1 MAKPDVLTMSTISL
15 AVMVVSGFL
24 WAQAYF
30 MTRSD
35 ADVAHASFKYDM
47 RSVYLELKID
57 GANGELS
64 FIEKDGI
71 IPEEQRKYDLL
82 KFSVERMTQLLMG
95 LEK

>member
-30 MTRSD
+30 MTRVD
-35 ADVAHASFKYDM
+35 ADNAHADFKHDI
-47 RSVYLELKID
+47 RSTYLELKID
-57 GANGELS
+57 SANGELS

-71 IPEEQRKYDLL
+71 LAEEQRKYDLL

>member
-30 MTRSD
+30 MTRAD
-35 ADVAHASFKYDM
+35 ADAAHASFKYDM

-57 GANGELS
+57 SANTEMS
-64 FIEKDGI
+64 FIEQSGVGTDEK
-71 IPEEQRKYDLL
+71 RKYDLL
-82 KFSVERMTQLLMG
+82 KFSVERMTQALMG